1 MMKMSEKRRVMER
14 KLYEASLTGNV
25 QAFEAL
31 LEEDTLILDKITLSS
46 SSFDNENQTPLHIAA
61 LRGHSD
67 FTKALLSQKPRLATE
82 LDSLLNSPLH
92 LASSEGHFDIVRQL
106 LEAPTAD
113 DDVSKARNEDGRTP
127 LHLAAMKGRVEVIK
141 LLIRSRPE
149 SIYEKLER
157 RGETVLQLCVKHN
170 RFEALKTLVEELL
183 TKNNVG
189 FVNSEDEDGN
199 TILHLAAALKQTHTI
214 EYLLKLT
221 SVKEQAKTQNKNG
234 FTALDIVELSPIKDL
249 KTMEIQQFLVKA
261 GVPSLRSAPDVKEE
275 IRTSSSS
282 TNHQLENLFIRL
294 WKRFSSFW
302 NKYFKPERGWFK
314 EVRGHFITAS
324 TLTTTMAYQAGLS
337 PPGSVWQDFPSTNN
351 TYLHVYNSDIG
362 TSIFAKTQGQAFTRF
377 LFFNTASFIASMLTL
392 ILASSGFPPENK
404 FFTVLMMV
412 LMFFSLTC
420 MTFAYLLSM
429 QMISPE
435 DTLDFV
441 DKMTQWAL
449 YFWFGIC
456 IAGGLFQ
463 ILRGCPWLSRKLRIR
478 GLCSWL
484 WHKLGILRQFLT
496 TTILGLWHKRLG
508 GPCNNPNSSN
518 P

>member
-1 MMKMSEKRRVMER
+1 MMMMSERRRVMER

-31 LEEDTLILDKITLSS
+31 LEEDNLILDKITLTS

-67 FTKALLSQKPRLATE
+67 FTKALLSRKPRLATE

-106 LEAPTAD
+106 LEAPTAE

-127 LHLAAMKGRVEVIK
+127 LHLAAMKGRVEVVR
-141 LLIRSRPE
+141 LLIQTRPE
-149 SIYEKLER
+149 SIYEKLRR
-157 RGETVLQLCVKHN
+157 RGETVLHLCVKHN
-170 RFEALKTLVEELL
+170 CLEALKTLVDELL
-183 TKNNVG
+183 TKNNAG

-199 TILHLAAALKQTHTI
+199 TVLHLAAALKQTATI

-221 SVKEQAKTQNKNG
+221 SVKEQAKSQNKNG

-249 KTMEIQQFLVKA
+249 KTMEIQQFLVEA
-261 GVPSLRSAPDVKEE
+261 GVPSLRRAPDIKEE

-282 TNHQLENLFIRL
+282 ADHQPKNLFI
-294 WKRFSSFW
+294 SFW
-302 NKYFKPERGWFK
+302 NKYFKPEHGWFK
-314 EVRGHFITAS
+314 NVRVHLITAS

-337 PPGSVWQDFPSTNN
+337 PPGNVWQDGPSN
-351 TYLHVYNSDIG
+351 TTLNVKQDDLG
-362 TSIFAKTQGQAFTRF
+362 TSILGKIDGFTYEIF
-377 LFFNTASFIASMLTL
+377 LFLNTASFIASMFTL

-420 MTFAYLLSM
+420 MTFAYLYAIN
-429 QMISPE
+429 MISPSG
-435 DTLDFV
+435 TWDFV
-441 DKMTQWAL
+441 DKLSRWAL

-456 IAGGLFQ
+456 IVGGLFQ
-463 ILRGCPWLSRKLRIR
+463 VLRGCPWLWRKLRIR

-484 WHKLGILRQFLT
+484 WHKLGILIQFFT
-496 TTILGLWHKRLG
+496 IIILGLWHKKLG
-508 GPCNNPNSSN
+508 GPCNNPNNGN